1 MIKGLRICQTRLFL
15 EIRRVSWKV
24 YNLPVN
30 SLLNTTGA
38 APLLSSR
45 GIITCADL
53 EGVRSTSPPPP
64 LQNKEKRQS
73 LD

>member
-38 APLLSSR
+38 APLLSNR
-45 GIITCADL
+45 EIITCADL
-53 EGVRSTSPPPP
+53 EGVEPPP